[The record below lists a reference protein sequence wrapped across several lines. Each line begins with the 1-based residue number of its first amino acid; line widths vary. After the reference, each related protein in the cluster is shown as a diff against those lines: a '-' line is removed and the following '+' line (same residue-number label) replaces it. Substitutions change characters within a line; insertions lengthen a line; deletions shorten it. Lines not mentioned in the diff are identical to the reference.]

1 MKIKERTSKQLKI
14 KYVYIKMFAIIAL
27 IVLLITS
34 IVNYRRVNLFSS
46 IFGGMRYFVMVVYYF
61 AFIVD
66 LILIG
71 YFLYSIKKYDFNEST
86 ASIDIQKKY
95 KKIDVPSFI
104 CHCVSFIMFI
114 LIFMLTPCTVSG
126 KSMEHT
132 LHDSDRLICSNL
144 FYSPKK
150 GDIIVFD
157 SAAYRN
163 NNHELYIKRIIA
175 IEGDQLHYDSKE
187 EILYVNDE
195 IVCINISAAQYVRIT
210 GRNEIANFI
219 IPKDKLCVF
228 GDNRDNSLDSREFGL
243 IDKSD
248 VFGRVLFRLFPF
260 KGIEES
266 IIE

>member
-1 MKIKERTSKQLKI
+1 MKTKERSSKQLKI
-14 KYVYIKMFAIIAL
+14 KYVYIKLFVAIAL
-27 IVLLITS
+27 MLFLVIS
-34 IVNYRRVNLFSS
+34 IVNYRRVMLFSS
-46 IFGGMRYFVMVVYYF
+46 IFGGMQYFVMVLYYF

-71 YFLYSIKKYDFNEST
+71 YFLYSIRKYDFNESS
-86 ASIDIQKKY
+86 ASSEIPKKY
-95 KKIDVPSFI
+95 KRIDVPAFI
-104 CHCVSFIMFI
+104 CHCISFIMFI
-114 LIFMLTPCTVSG
+114 LIFILTPCTVSG

-132 LHDSDRLICSNL
+132 LQNNDRLICSNL
-144 FYSPKK
+144 FYNPQKD
-150 GDIIVFD
+150 DIIVFD
-157 SAAYRN
+157 SASYRN
-163 NNHELYIKRIIA
+163 NDHELYIKRVIA
-175 IEGDQLHYDSKE
+175 VEGDQLHYDSKE

-195 IVCINISAAQYVRIT
+195 VVCINISAAQYVRIT

-219 IPKDKLCVF
+219 IPEDKLCVF

-243 IDKSD
+243 INESD